1 MKAILVYKNNN
12 NTYYHLY
19 MCDSLFATFVL
30 NSYNLPIGESN
41 GDPLQYSSLES
52 PMDGEAW

>member
-41 GDPLQYSSLES
+41 GTPLQYSCLEN
-52 PMDGEAW
+52 PMD